1 MTKSKVYDKRVLSP
15 KAVEKSCGKPGKFA
29 GKEAMGK
36 VVREFSK
43 CVFHKLWRKR
53 WHKMALFC
61 GYRGETAH
69 FRGYMV
75 VRCWFFHKAGGK
87 CRGVIRKGNTFPQ
100 ARWISTERVECWIW
114 ENDRYR
120 ESVGF
125 VPTKKAMVHEKL
137 LSAKP
142 KKHLTNGKGYG
153 ILFSYTNSMGAIS
166 SVG

>member
-1 MTKSKVYDKRVLSP
+1 MQEESQISGRKIWRQNGRKMFKMTKPKVYDKRVLSP

-29 GKEAMGK
+29 GKGAMGK

-100 ARWISTERVECWIW
+100 ARWISTDRVGCWIQA
-114 ENDRYR
+114 NDRHTER
-120 ESVGF
+120 TLDLRF
-125 VPTKKAMVHEKL
+125 RQKLWCTK
-137 LSAKP
+137 
-142 KKHLTNGKGYG
+142 
-153 ILFSYTNSMGAIS
+153 NSWWQNRKS
-166 SVG
+166 T